1 MKFIHR
7 LKSAVGI
14 GTPTLAIEGVVGP
27 VRPGEVLRGT
37 LVLLGGTYEVP
48 VERVLLHFDE
58 QHLTHTLPSAAA
70 PPDRESRRQVAAA
83 ELALEAPVLRSG
95 ERIVR
100 DSRCRCRRSS
110 SRATG
115 REPTRSWPR
124 CRSPVST
131 HAPNSRS
138 TSWPDHRASTAA
150 PPSARRSG
158 AARRSI
164 V

>member
-37 LVLLGGTYEVP
+37 LVLHGGTYEVP

-58 QHLTHTLPSAAA
+58 QHLTHMVASAAA
-70 PPDRESRRQVAAA
+70 APDRESRRQVAAA
-83 ELALEAPVLRSG
+83 ELPLDAPVLRSG

-100 DSRCRCRRSS
+100 EFALPLPPELAPSDGP
-110 SRATG
+110 RAYALLAEVPIAG
-115 REPTRSWPR
+115 LDPR
-124 CRSPVST
+124 AELPLDVV
-131 HAPNSRS
+131 A
-138 TSWPDHRASTAA
+138 
-150 PPSARRSG
+150 
-158 AARRSI
+158 
-164 V
+164 